1 MNIEIENTK
10 LNEQGIAKLKEALSI
25 ELINGGFEIIP
36 TNNNESRN
44 WNIFLNGIFRN
55 TKTKEYYQLRN
66 YGVDE
71 GKGSWK
77 KVRTVNED
85 KNGKLVSTAQYTL
98 KSIIGG
104 NFCHFGRVEIEIEK
118 FESEEELA
126 VKIEY
131 SNTIKNEYL
140 KTSASFGIISAIEG
154 MRLYQPPKGNLKIKV
169 LSIGFHEIDSSSI
182 TIAYAANMCI
192 LRALDIE
199 KNNSNTFR
207 YANGKFEIYKK
218 YPIKNQLKIE
228 KNTEENK
235 A

>member
-1 MNIEIENTK
+1 MNIETENIK
-10 LNEQGIAKLKEALSI
+10 LNEQEIAKLKVTLST
-25 ELINGGFEIIP
+25 ELINGGFEILP

-66 YGVDE
+66 YGAE
-71 GKGSWK
+71 QGNGSWK
-77 KVRTVNED
+77 KLRRVIED
-85 KNGKLVSTAQYTL
+85 KNGKLISKAEYTL

-118 FESEEELA
+118 LESDEELRA
-126 VKIEY
+126 NIEY
-131 SNTIKNEYL
+131 ADSIENEYL

-154 MRLYQPPKGNLKIKV
+154 MRLFQPPKGNLTIKV

-182 TIAYAANMCI
+182 TVAYAANMCV
-192 LRALDIE
+192 LRALDVE

-228 KNTEENK
+228 K
-235 A
+235 

>member
-1 MNIEIENTK
+1 MNIETENIK
-10 LNEQGIAKLKEALSI
+10 LNEQEIAKLKVTLST

-36 TNNNESRN
+36 TNNNESKN

-66 YGVDE
+66 YGAE
-71 GKGSWK
+71 QGNGSWK
-77 KVRTVNED
+77 KVRSVIED
-85 KNGKLVSTAQYTL
+85 KNGKLISKAEYTL

-118 FESEEELA
+118 LESDKEIIA
-126 VKIEY
+126 NIEY
-131 SNTIKNEYL
+131 ADTIENEYL
-140 KTSASFGIISAIEG
+140 KTSVTFGIISAIEG

-169 LSIGFHEIDSSSI
+169 LAIGFHEIDSSSI
-182 TIAYAANMCI
+182 TIAYAANMCV

-199 KNNSNTFR
+199 KNSSNTFR
-207 YANGKFEIYKK
+207 YVNGKFEIFKK

-228 KNTEENK
+228 K
-235 A
+235 